1 MAFGKK
7 NNNNTRTHSTIA
19 SEISLQQKAKKRN
32 LKIIVASMILAVLVF
47 IALNVIQ
54 SNILN
59 REETVRVLVAS
70 KELSDGIKITEDNF
84 SEYISIQERVIK
96 TLPDNYIKEADKDM
110 LKDKFID
117 RVYLKNEII
126 STDFISDSNNIIASI
141 ENPIETSLTV
151 SGLSNAVGGILRE
164 GDIINIYSLT
174 NTRDKGM
181 VSNEIMLKA
190 YITKAFDGSGA
201 EIRTEDQEPP
211 TKMFNLIISEDVEV
225 EFNKALFSGTL
236 RISKIL
242 Y

>member
-7 NNNNTRTHSTIA
+7 NKNNTRVHSTIA
-19 SEISLQQKAKKRN
+19 SEISLQQKAKQRN
-32 LKIIVASMILAVLVF
+32 LKIIIASMILAVLVF

-59 REETVRVLVAS
+59 REETMRVLVAS

-84 SEYISIQERVIK
+84 SDYISIQERVIK
-96 TLPDNYIKEADKDM
+96 TLPDNYIKEEDKDI

-201 EIRTEDQEPP
+201 EISTEDKETP